1 MLETISNINSTLNG
15 IVWGPYMLAL
25 LVGTG
30 IFLTCRVK
38 FLQVRKFGFTMKHT
52 LGTLTD
58 KNIQDKSAGGVSP
71 FQAVSTA
78 LASTVG
84 TGNITGVATA
94 IAAGG
99 PGAVFWM
106 WLSAFFGM
114 VTKYS
119 EIVLSIHFREK
130 NEKGEWCGGPM
141 YYLEKGLHQKW
152 LAVLFSVFAL
162 VASFGIGNMTQAN
175 SIAVA
180 LNTSFHMNKLI
191 VGIILAVL
199 VGLVIIGGIKRISTI
214 TSYIVPFM
222 AIFYVVLGAILL
234 IMNAAYI
241 PAAFK
246 YIFECAFNPQAI
258 FGGGLG
264 YTMMLAMRY
273 GFARGVFSNEAG
285 LGSAPIAHAAANTRG
300 AVNQGLWGIFEVFL
314 DTIVICTITGLSVV
328 IFGLGLPDFA
338 LNGFGGLKGSD
349 LAIAAFSNGVAAWG
363 GYGITIATVL
373 FAASTIFGWS
383 YYGEKALE
391 YLCKDSKIAVLI
403 YKIIFCCAVVFGS
416 VGSLSLMWN
425 IADTLNG
432 LMAIPNLIGLLFLS
446 PIVVK
451 LTKDFFDK
459 DLKDE
464 E

>member
-130 NEKGEWCGGPM
+130 NEKGE
-141 YYLEKGLHQKW
+141 
-152 LAVLFSVFAL
+152 
-162 VASFGIGNMTQAN
+162 
-175 SIAVA
+175 
-180 LNTSFHMNKLI
+180 
-191 VGIILAVL
+191 
-199 VGLVIIGGIKRISTI
+199 
-214 TSYIVPFM
+214 
-222 AIFYVVLGAILL
+222 
-234 IMNAAYI
+234 
-241 PAAFK
+241 
-246 YIFECAFNPQAI
+246 
-258 FGGGLG
+258 
-264 YTMMLAMRY
+264 
-273 GFARGVFSNEAG
+273 
-285 LGSAPIAHAAANTRG
+285 
-300 AVNQGLWGIFEVFL
+300 
-314 DTIVICTITGLSVV
+314 
-328 IFGLGLPDFA
+328 
-338 LNGFGGLKGSD
+338 
-349 LAIAAFSNGVAAWG
+349 
-363 GYGITIATVL
+363 
-373 FAASTIFGWS
+373 
-383 YYGEKALE
+383 
-391 YLCKDSKIAVLI
+391 
-403 YKIIFCCAVVFGS
+403 
-416 VGSLSLMWN
+416 
-425 IADTLNG
+425 
-432 LMAIPNLIGLLFLS
+432 
-446 PIVVK
+446 
-451 LTKDFFDK
+451 
-459 DLKDE
+459 
-464 E
+464 

>member
-1 MLETISNINSTLNG
+1 MVEIITSVNSFVNN

-25 LVGTG
+25 LIGTG
-30 IFLTCRVK
+30 IFLSVRVK
-38 FLQVRKFGFTMKHT
+38 FLQIRKFGFTMKHT

-58 KNIQDKSAGGVSP
+58 KDIQDKSEGGVSP

-106 WLSAFFGM
+106 WVSAFFGM

-130 NEKGEWCGGPM
+130 NDKGEWAGGPM
-141 YYLEKGLHQKW
+141 YYLEKGLHMKW
-152 LAVLFSVFAL
+152 LAVLFAVFAL

-180 LNTSFHMNKLI
+180 LETSFHVNKAVL
-191 VGIILAVL
+191 GIILAVL
-199 VGLVIIGGIKRISTI
+199 VALVIIGGIKRISTI
-214 TSYIVPFM
+214 TSYVVPFM
-222 AIFYVVLGAILL
+222 AAFYIILGIILL
-234 IMNAAYI
+234 AMNYTAI
-241 PAAFK
+241 PAAVK
-246 YIFECAFNPQAI
+246 YIFSCAFNPQAV

-264 YTMMLAMRY
+264 YTMMMAMRY

-300 AVNQGLWGIFEVFL
+300 AVNQGLWGIFEVFF
-314 DTIVICTITGLSVV
+314 DTFVICTISGLAVV
-328 IFGLGLPDFA
+328 IFGLGLPDYA
-338 LNGFGGLKGSD
+338 VNGFGGLEGAD
-349 LAIAAFSNGVAAWG
+349 LAIAAFTSGVGSWG
-363 GYGITIATVL
+363 GYAISIATVL
-373 FAASTIFGWS
+373 FAGSTIFGWS

-391 YLCKDSKIAVLI
+391 YLLKDSRLAILI
-403 YKIIFCCAVVFGS
+403 YKVIFCIAAFLGS
-416 VGSLSLMWN
+416 IGSLSLMWS

-432 LMAIPNLIGLLFLS
+432 LMAIPNLVGLLFLS
-446 PIVVK
+446 PVVVR
-451 LTKDFFDK
+451 LTKDFFIK
-459 DLKDE
+459 GMIDE

>member
-1 MLETISNINSTLNG
+1 MLATIAEINQFLND
-15 IVWGPYMLAL
+15 IVWGPYMLVL

-30 IFLTCRVK
+30 IFLTIRVK
-38 FLQVRKFGFTMKHT
+38 FLQVHKFGFTMKHT
-52 LGTLTD
+52 LGTLFNKD
-58 KNIQDKSAGGVSP
+58 IQDKSAGGVSP

-94 IAAGG
+94 IATGG

-106 WLSAFFGM
+106 WVSAFFGM
-114 VTKYS
+114 ITKYS

-130 NEKGEWCGGPM
+130 NEQGEWVGGPM

-152 LAVLFSVFAL
+152 LAVLFAVFAL
-162 VASFGIGNMTQAN
+162 TASFGIGNMTQAN

-180 LNTSFHMNKLI
+180 LNTSFHLNKLAIGI
-191 VGIILAVL
+191 VLAIIVA
-199 VGLVIIGGIKRISTI
+199 LVIIGGIKRISTI
-214 TSYIVPFM
+214 TSYLVPFM
-222 AIFYVVLGAILL
+222 AIFYVVLGAALL
-234 IMNAAYI
+234 ITHASYI

-264 YTMMLAMRY
+264 YTMMMAMRY

-285 LGSAPIAHAAANTRG
+285 LGSAPIAHAAANTKG
-300 AVNQGLWGIFEVFL
+300 AVNQGLWGVFEVFL
-314 DTIVICTITGLSVV
+314 DTMVICTITGLSVV
-328 IFGLGLPDFA
+328 IFGLGLPDYA
-338 LNGFGGLKGSD
+338 MNGFGGLEGSD
-349 LAIAAFSNGVAAWG
+349 LAIAAFSNGLGSWG
-363 GYGITIATVL
+363 GYGIAIATVL
-373 FAASTIFGWS
+373 FAGSTIFGWS

-391 YLCKDSKIAVLI
+391 YLFKDSRIAVMI
-403 YKIIFCCAVVFGS
+403 YKVIFCFAVILGS

-451 LTKDFFDK
+451 LTKDFFEK
-459 DLKDE
+459 GLEDE